1 MKVGDLVKISPMW
14 NGYAGNWGVITQVA
28 QGSTYRFDLWKAH
41 IRLRCGRMIYV
52 DEEYIEVI
60 SESR

>member
-1 MKVGDLVKISPMW
+1 MKVGDLVKISRMW

-28 QGSTYRFDLWKAH
+28 QDATRLDLWKAH

-52 DEEYIEVI
+52 HEEYIEVI